1 MCNKKEWEGC
11 SISLFS
17 TSCTTTTP
25 QLSGGAGDCRVSVVF
40 NASCTTTPHW
50 DPQQLSSLFGSAL
63 RRGVTVY
70 NQESG

>member
-25 QLSGGAGDCRVSVVF
+25 QLSGGVGDCRVSVVF
-40 NASCTTTPHW
+40 NAPHW

-70 NQESG
+70 KVEKG